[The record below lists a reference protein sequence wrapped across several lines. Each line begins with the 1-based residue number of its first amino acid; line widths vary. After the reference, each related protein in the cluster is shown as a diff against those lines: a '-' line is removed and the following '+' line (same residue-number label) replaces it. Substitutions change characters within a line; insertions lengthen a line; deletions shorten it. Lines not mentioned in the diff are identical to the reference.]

1 MMLTW
6 AKAPYSMRTWTS
18 VNTMDNYR
26 RQLGYLDEAARAAG
40 QSVAVWELLAFKA

>member
-6 AKAPYSMRTWTS
+6 AKAPYSVRTWTS

-26 RQLGYLDEAARAAG
+26 RQLGYLDEVARAAG
-40 QSVAVWELLAFKA
+40 QRAGSIGRCMIRS